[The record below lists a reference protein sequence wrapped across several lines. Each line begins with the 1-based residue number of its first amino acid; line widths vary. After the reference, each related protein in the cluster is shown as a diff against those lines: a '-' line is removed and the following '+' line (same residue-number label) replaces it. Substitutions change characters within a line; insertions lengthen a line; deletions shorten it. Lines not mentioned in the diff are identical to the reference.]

1 MAAVV
6 VGFVVAVVASVVVT
20 VVAAVVCSVVVTVVV
35 VVCVVVV
42 ASVVVL
48 CSAVW
53 DSVGSFETV
62 EISVRSPF
70 LLSSFDVQPV
80 IINEDAK
87 VNILASSATDFR

>member
-20 VVAAVVCSVVVTVVV
+20 VVAAVVCSVVVTV
-35 VVCVVVV
+35 VVVV

-80 IINEDAK
+80 TINEDAK